1 MKKNVLTS
9 VTVSLAA
16 AAMISGTAM
25 AAEYKVGIIQ
35 FVDDASLNQIEQNIE
50 KELTAKSEEG
60 GDTYVF
66 DGYVY
71 NGQADSTTLNQIT
84 TQLLDD
90 GVDVIVPIATPAAQ
104 IVQAATED
112 NQIPVVF
119 SAVSDPVGAGLAES
133 MDAPGANI
141 TGTSDALNT
150 NAILDLMFVANPDI
164 KKVGL
169 LYSQSEDSSKKPIE
183 DAKAYLDEKG
193 IEYVE
198 KTGTNNTEVT
208 QAADAL
214 IAAGVDAVFTPTD
227 NTVMT
232 AELAIYEKFIDAG
245 IPHYC
250 GADSFAL
257 NGAFCGY
264 GVDYAKLGVETADIV
279 IEVLQGADP
288 ATTPIKTFDN
298 GIATVNTETAEA
310 LGIDYSGF
318 AELCTG
324 VVETVTA
331 EEFES
336 TVSSSSREGMQ
347 SVASMLAEDW
357 VAMRGWAERPSYKI
371 PAAEAH
377 LLLRPY
383 LSLKGVC
390 YGFIIIVFCHR
401 ERPGAWLHLCA
412 GGTGSVSELFHFEYC
427 RPVNG
432 RLLYVRVCSRCSG
445 GDHGTSDPGAVCSDG
460 SRRVLWLHYGVFTDE
475 AWCRINPCGN
485 HC

>member
-164 KKVGL
+164 KTVGL

-264 GVDYAKLGVETADIV
+264 GVDYAKLGVETADMV

-331 EEFES
+331 EEF
-336 TVSSSSREGMQ
+336 
-347 SVASMLAEDW
+347 
-357 VAMRGWAERPSYKI
+357 K
-371 PAAEAH
+371 
-377 LLLRPY
+377 
-383 LSLKGVC
+383 
-390 YGFIIIVFCHR
+390 
-401 ERPGAWLHLCA
+401 
-412 GGTGSVSELFHFEYC
+412 
-427 RPVNG
+427 
-432 RLLYVRVCSRCSG
+432 
-445 GDHGTSDPGAVCSDG
+445 
-460 SRRVLWLHYGVFTDE
+460 
-475 AWCRINPCGN
+475 
-485 HC
+485 